1 MSLEE
6 LVRPDLA
13 RQEAEEAARNLAR
26 QAERLGLPLED
37 IEVTA
42 PCPTCR
48 RSAYT
53 IHLGTLD
60 PDQTRQLANALRA
73 LQRSASPSEGTC

>member
-6 LVRPDLA
+6 LVRPDVA
-13 RQEAEEAARNLAR
+13 REEAEEAARGLAH

-48 RSAYT
+48 RTSYT

-60 PDQTRQLANALRA
+60 PAQTRQLADTLRS
-73 LQRSASPSEGTC
+73 LPPSARPMDGTC

>member
-1 MSLEE
+1 MSLED

-13 RQEAEEAARNLAR
+13 RQEAEDAARALAR

-37 IEVTA
+37 IEIIA

-48 RSAYT
+48 RSEYT
-53 IHLGTLD
+53 VRLGTLD
-60 PDQTRQLANALRA
+60 SGQVRQVADVLGTLP
-73 LQRSASPSEGTC
+73 RSGEA